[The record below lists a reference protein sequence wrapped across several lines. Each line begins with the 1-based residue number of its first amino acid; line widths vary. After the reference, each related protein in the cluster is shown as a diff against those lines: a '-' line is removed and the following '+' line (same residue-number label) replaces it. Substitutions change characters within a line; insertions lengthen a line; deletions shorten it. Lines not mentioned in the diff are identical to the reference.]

1 MKTYYRWVLINLCL
15 PLSPFVLRVFVSL
28 MAKGGHLTLTKIAE
42 LPEIIFFSIY
52 LCVVNLNINLD
63 GERGYFEFTLR
74 IFLGVILFLDCVIL
88 GMTYS
93 GNTGANA
100 YPYSLVA
107 AFFPAV
113 IAPIYKFRYERYVH
127 D

>member
-1 MKTYYRWVLINLCL
+1 
-15 PLSPFVLRVFVSL
+15 
-28 MAKGGHLTLTKIAE
+28 MAKDGSLTFAKIAE

-52 LCVVNLNINLD
+52 LCVVNLNINLE

-74 IFLGVILFLDCVIL
+74 IFLGIVLFLDCVVL
-88 GMTYS
+88 GMIYS
-93 GNTGANA
+93 GNTGSNA

-113 IAPIYKFRYERYVH
+113 IAPIYKFRYERSL
-127 D
+127 DD